1 MIVNINIRIFFDRI
15 TEAYDKFEL
24 TVVANST
31 KSKRRST
38 NPFLSDFEDIESTS
52 IDNKE
57 STSNDEDCNNSE
69 VSLEYQMK
77 RIHELKQ
84 QKKLYKN
91 IIIHGI
97 PKNSDENL
105 DNIFQK
111 ICHCLSADITRND
124 IVSIYRVST
133 TKIVVK
139 FVMFPAKT
147 RFLKAYK
154 SKAYEELG
162 LMSRE
167 IFETE
172 SIEGQYQIFI
182 DNHLTKWYAAMLMRA
197 KWARRDGLIY
207 AYWLTGYGLA
217 VLKSENAITEHCLST
232 EDLDY
237 VIYGL

>member
-1 MIVNINIRIFFDRI
+1 M
-15 TEAYDKFEL
+15 E
-24 TVVANST
+24 
-31 KSKRRST
+31 
-38 NPFLSDFEDIESTS
+38 IESTS
-52 IDNKE
+52 IDKGL
-57 STSNDEDCNNSE
+57 TSNDEDCDNSD

-97 PKNSDENL
+97 PNDSDENL

-111 ICHCLSADITRND
+111 IIEKISADITRND
-124 IVSIYRVST
+124 IVSIYRVSM

-139 FVMFPAKT
+139 FISFPAKT
-147 RFLKAYK
+147 RFMRAYK

-172 SIEGQYQIFI
+172 SIEGENQIFI
-182 DNHLTKWYAAMLMRA
+182 DNHLTKWYRVMLMRA
-197 KWARRDGLIY
+197 KSAKRGGLIY
-207 AYWLTGYGLA
+207 AYWISGYGLA
-217 VLKSENAITEHCLST
+217 VIKSANAITEHCLST

-237 VIYGL
+237 VIYDL